1 MIMNH
6 ITNQTKTLIQ
16 IRKSLERGKAGNLA
30 ENQAFLD
37 FLQIQKEM
45 TAEFDK
51 TWAVIKQRMEQYDI
65 KSIKGEWGYI
75 TLAPRTTFSG
85 VSSRRFMK
93 LALDTDKVKSYYS
106 LYKKLPEGVKMAQ
119 TKYLS
124 KRIKAV

>member
-6 ITNQTKTLIQ
+6 ISNQTKNLIQ
-16 IRKSLERGKAGNLA
+16 IRKSLARGKAGNLA

-51 TWAVIKQRMEQYDI
+51 TWEVIQRRMEQYGIQKID
-65 KSIKGEWGYI
+65 GQWGHI
-75 TLAPRTTFSG
+75 TMAERTTFSG
-85 VSSRRFMK
+85 VSSRRFMR

-119 TKYLS
+119 TKYLA
-124 KRIKAV
+124 KKIKAV

>member
-1 MIMNH
+1 MNH

-30 ENQAFLD
+30 ENKAFLD

-65 KSIKGEWGYI
+65 QKIDGQWGHI
-75 TLAPRTTFSG
+75 TLAERTTYSG